1 VPYQSIKDRK
11 MSMTS
16 DYFEN
21 LAQGQLA
28 AAFQKS
34 FDDVRVFNNIVIP
47 LPEGRNVNTAE
58 IDALVVCN
66 AGVFIFEVKSWR
78 DAQVFRI
85 AAPGSEKK
93 QWVLGRRNGQQ
104 TLVNDPV
111 AQGAEKT
118 IALRAA
124 LDERILTQ
132 YFVLLPGAG
141 LDLEGTLPASVL
153 LSSDLGLA
161 TRTIRTN
168 QRRSNKRFHT
178 LDSEAVGLVC
188 SMIENL
194 TTGLHVEDH
203 VAAVIASKA
212 AAAQRKES
220 LAAQ

>member
-1 VPYQSIKDRK
+1 
-11 MSMTS
+11 MSKTS
-16 DYFEN
+16 DYYEY
-21 LAQGQLA
+21 LALGQLA

-34 FDDVRVFNNIVIP
+34 FDDVRVFHNIVIP
-47 LPEGRNVNTAE
+47 LPEGRILNTAE
-58 IDALVVCN
+58 IDVLVVCN
-66 AGVFIFEVKSWR
+66 AGVFIFEVKAWR

-93 QWVLGRRNGQQ
+93 QWVLGSRNGQQ
-104 TLVNDPV
+104 TFVNDPV

-141 LDLEGTLPASVL
+141 LDLEGTLPSSVL

-168 QRRSNKRFHT
+168 QRRSSKRFHT
-178 LDSEAVGLVC
+178 LDAEAVGLVC

-194 TTGLHVEDH
+194 TSGLHVADH

-220 LAAQ
+220 LSAQ